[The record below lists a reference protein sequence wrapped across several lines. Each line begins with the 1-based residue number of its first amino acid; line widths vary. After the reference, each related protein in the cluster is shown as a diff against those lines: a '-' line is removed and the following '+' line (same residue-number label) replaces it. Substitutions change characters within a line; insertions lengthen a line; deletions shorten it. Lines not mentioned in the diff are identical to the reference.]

1 MDPCLKDNTGK
12 YNTDRTFVTD
22 EGPIK
27 CSLGFPQTASTTWT
41 FASNETEL
49 ITSPGTLKALQY
61 HIAQL
66 SPTTLELVITTSFPT
81 ETYVED
87 YTYTAF

>member
-1 MDPCLKDNTGK
+1 M
-12 YNTDRTFVTD
+12 
-22 EGPIK
+22 K
-27 CSLGFPQTASTTWT
+27 CFAGDPQTASTTWT

-49 ITSPGTLKALQY
+49 ITSPGTLKGLQY

-66 SPTTLELVITTSFPT
+66 SPTTLELVITTSFPS